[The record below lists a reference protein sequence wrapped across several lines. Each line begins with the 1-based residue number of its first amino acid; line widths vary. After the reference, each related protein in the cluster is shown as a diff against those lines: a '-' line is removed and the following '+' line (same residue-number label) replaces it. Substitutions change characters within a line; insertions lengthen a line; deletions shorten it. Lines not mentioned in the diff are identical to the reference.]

1 MNRRLGLGLFNLAL
15 LAITIGGGWL
25 AITQHQAIVDWW
37 RLSHYTA
44 PAPVAQLATDT
55 TMTQR
60 GRDLFYES
68 NPQIQDRNTFNKS
81 CPNTSGASG
90 GEQGAVL
97 GCYTLQSIYI
107 FNVTDPRLPGV
118 QQVTAAHETLHAAY
132 ERLDATTKSYVN
144 GLLQAELSKLQND
157 QDLQQVIA
165 LYNKTEPGELLNEM
179 HSILGTE
186 YGGLSPQLEQ
196 YYQQYFANRSKIVA
210 YAQGYKAVFTAS
222 KQRIATYQ
230 AQLTALKQQI
240 DADQAEL
247 STQATE
253 LRAQDQQLTTLRDT
267 DVNSYN
273 QAVPAYNAKVNAYNQ
288 LATTT
293 RELIN
298 QYNAIVAQANN
309 EEALQTDLNH
319 SLDSTYQPIQTQ

>member
-1 MNRRLGLGLFNLAL
+1 MNRRLGWGLFNLAL
-15 LAITIGGGWL
+15 LALVIGGGWF
-25 AITQHQAIVDWW
+25 AFAQHQAIIDWW

-44 PAPVAQLATDT
+44 PTAVVQLAADT
-55 TMTQR
+55 TMTQH

-68 NPQIQDRNTFNKS
+68 NPQIEDRDAFNKN
-81 CPNTSGASG
+81 CPNTSSGA

-132 ERLDATTKSYVN
+132 ERLDTTTKNQVN
-144 GLLQAELSKLQND
+144 SLLQAELNKRQSD
-157 QDLQQVIA
+157 QDLQQVIS

-186 YGGLSPQLEQ
+186 YGSLSPELEQ
-196 YYQQYFANRSKIVA
+196 YYQQYFTNRGKVVA
-210 YAQGYKAVFTAS
+210 YAQDYKSVFTAS
-222 KQRIATYQ
+222 KQRVATYQ

-240 DADQAEL
+240 DADETEL

-253 LRAQDQQLTTLRDT
+253 LRAQDQQLTALRSSDT
-267 DVNSYN
+267 ASYN
-273 QAVPAYNAKVNAYNQ
+273 HAVPAYNAKVNAFNQ
-288 LATTT
+288 LARTT
-293 RELIN
+293 RGLIS
-298 QYNAIVAQANN
+298 QYNAIVVQANN
-309 EEALQTDLNH
+309 EEALQTDLNY
-319 SLDSTYQPIQTQ
+319 SLNSTYQSMPTQ